1 MHFFD
6 TDSILKRIEIYV
18 CTKPFKLK
26 IQKEYFLFFQ
36 RGGPADAVENLQ
48 KGFGMLWTSMKT
60 KKKAFFFN
68 AKDESESKTP
78 NIDFVPFHSNELVLW
93 KGTKGFKLGHYE

>member
-48 KGFGMLWTSMKT
+48 KGFGML
-60 KKKAFFFN
+60 
-68 AKDESESKTP
+68 
-78 NIDFVPFHSNELVLW
+78 
-93 KGTKGFKLGHYE
+93 